1 MTRPLSAA
9 ALAVLLAGTA
19 ACGRPAPAGDPAA
32 GRAAFVELQC
42 TACHEVAGDSLPPPA
57 TTPAVR
63 LGGRMMLPPSPE
75 RTRDDILL
83 PSSHF
88 AQGYPREQIMS
99 GEASRMP
106 PNYKER
112 LTDAQVANLVAYLQS
127 HYARGLPSA
136 TQ

>member
-1 MTRPLSAA
+1 MTRPLCAV
-9 ALAVLLAGTA
+9 ALGALLLGTA
-19 ACGRPAPAGDPAA
+19 ACSRPAPGGDPAA
-32 GRAAFVELQC
+32 GRTAFVELQC
-42 TACHEVAGDSLPPPA
+42 NACHDVAGDSLPPP
-57 TTPAVR
+57 TVTPAVR

-88 AQGYPREQIMS
+88 AQGYPREQIMA
-99 GEASRMP
+99 GDASRMP

-127 HYARGLPSA
+127 HYVRGLPSA